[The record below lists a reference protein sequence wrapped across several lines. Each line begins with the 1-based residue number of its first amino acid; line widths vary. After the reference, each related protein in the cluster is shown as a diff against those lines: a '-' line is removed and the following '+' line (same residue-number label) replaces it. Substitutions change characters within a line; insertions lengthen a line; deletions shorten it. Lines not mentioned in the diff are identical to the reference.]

1 MNTFVINRKAAIAKT
16 LIAVTGI
23 ACAVA
28 LPQLFHMIGSVS
40 GTGSAIGAALLPM
53 QLPVLLAGIL
63 GGPLAGLFAGI
74 LSPLVSFAISG
85 MPNVAILAFMVIE
98 LGVYGLVSGIL
109 TRTKMNSFA
118 ALIITQL
125 SGRAARALAIIAA
138 IYLFGNAQLSLA
150 AIPEFITA
158 GIFGIL
164 VQWAAVPLLSERL
177 ERVKKL
183 YE

>member
-1 MNTFVINRKAAIAKT
+1 MNTLAVNRRAVIAKA

-28 LPQLFHMIGSVS
+28 LPQLFHLIGKIS
-40 GTGSAIGAALLPM
+40 GTGAALLPM
-53 QLPVLLAGIL
+53 HLPVLLAGIL
-63 GGPLAGLFAGI
+63 GGPVVGLVAGI

-85 MPNVAILAFMVIE
+85 MPSAVILPFMVIE
-98 LGVYGLVSGIL
+98 LGVYGIVSGAL
-109 TRTKMNSFA
+109 ARTKLNSFA

-125 SGRAARALAIIAA
+125 VGRAARALAIIAA
-138 IYLFGNAQLSLA
+138 IYLFGNAQITLA

-158 GIFGIL
+158 GLFGIL

>member
-1 MNTFVINRKAAIAKT
+1 MNTFVLNRKAALAKT

-53 QLPVLLAGIL
+53 QLPVFLAGIL
-63 GGPLAGLFAGI
+63 GGPAAGLFAGAF
-74 LSPLVSFAISG
+74 SPLVSFAISG
-85 MPNVAILAFMVIE
+85 MPNAAVLAFMVIE
-98 LGVYGLVSGIL
+98 LGVYGLVSGL
-109 TRTKMNSFA
+109 LSRTKMNSFA
-118 ALIITQL
+118 ALVLTQA
-125 SGRAARALAIIAA
+125 SGRAVRVLAMIAA
-138 IYLFGNAQLSLA
+138 IYLFGNTGLTPAT
-150 AIPEFITA
+150 IPEFITA
-158 GIFGIL
+158 GIFGVLI
-164 VQWAAVPLLSERL
+164 QWAAVPFLSERL